1 MVKLSLLLL
10 TLLLVGGT
18 FARTSP
24 ILAATPSDLPVLV
37 NDLSSGTDSA
47 SLSAKE
53 QAKIDK
59 LEKENIT
66 KPEES
71 EGKQEVFAL
80 FSKRPA
86 EHFTLPNSIAYA
98 VQYAVKQ
105 GVPANTVVLILL
117 LPLLASIVAFIRHI
131 VGLPSLEMLVPVTLS
146 VTLIATGITAGF
158 ALLLA
163 ILIASFVSRVLLK
176 RIRIMQLPKMALS
189 ILIVAAFVLAALTI
203 TATIGIL
210 AVKQLSIFPVLIF
223 ILLSDK
229 IVALQLERTMR
240 STIYITSITILLGLL
255 GYVLLSS
262 TLLRNIVL
270 LYPELVLLLIP
281 VNILIG
287 RYFGL
292 RLSEYFR
299 FAPIRNHGNK

>member
-1 MVKLSLLLL
+1 MLKSSLLLV
-10 TLLLVGGT
+10 TLILLVGNLIIV
-18 FARTSP
+18 P
-24 ILAATPSDLPVLV
+24 LVLAATPLDSPALTT
-37 NDLSSGTDSA
+37 NSSSTAASA
-47 SLSAKE
+47 SLSANE

-71 EGKQEVFAL
+71 EAKQEVFAL
-80 FSKRPA
+80 FGQRPA
-86 EHFTLPNSIAYA
+86 DHLTFFNSVAYA
-98 VQYAVKQ
+98 VQFAVKQ

-163 ILIASFVSRVLLK
+163 VLIASFVSRMLLK
-176 RIRIMQLPKMALS
+176 KVRIMQLPKMALS
-189 ILIVAAFVLAALTI
+189 ILIVAAFVLGALTI

-240 STIYITSITILLGLL
+240 STIYITSITIMLGLL
-255 GYVLLSS
+255 GYILLSS
-262 TLLRNIVL
+262 TFLRNIVL

-292 RLSEYFR
+292 RLAEYFR
-299 FAPIRNHGNK
+299 FAPIRNYGNK